1 MAFSSNSENN
11 QFTRFFLDFKENT
24 KMFLKMLNKAQCI
37 AQLTSKFTENKMNNE
52 MLFYFSMHD
61 KGFIH
66 IYMYMYVILPNI
78 LYVPSEI

>member
-1 MAFSSNSENN
+1 
-11 QFTRFFLDFKENT
+11 
-24 KMFLKMLNKAQCI
+24 
-37 AQLTSKFTENKMNNE
+37 